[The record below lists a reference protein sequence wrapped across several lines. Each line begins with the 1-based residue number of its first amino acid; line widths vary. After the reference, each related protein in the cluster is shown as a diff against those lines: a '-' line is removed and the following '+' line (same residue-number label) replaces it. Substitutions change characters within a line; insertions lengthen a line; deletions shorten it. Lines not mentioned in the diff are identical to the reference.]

1 MLITHCSFLVSTN
14 LPSRRLQF
22 VNPQWSEPTSVMK
35 STSILPSIDA
45 LLAKQDLSG
54 PPIAF
59 FSPNLL
65 EFTHVYNSIQAE
77 PYNFLS
83 NTYWWSCVDSMGL
96 NSAFRMDLEQL
107 ARRNATDLDV
117 GKGTMSFIIDQGI
130 AQMAIHLLPFFQH
143 IIIKCG
149 ERGAIC
155 AMRISAKDATTSP
168 WSRERSNPQARY
180 IVAQGSNKETIVL
193 QHFPGLAVDNVM
205 SVTGAG
211 DSFVGTVLA
220 SLSRDLKVFYNPNNL
235 EQVITSAQQ
244 AAILTLQ
251 SDLAVSPLLSDVLKL
266 QSSAI

>member
-83 NTYWWSCVDSMGL
+83 NTYW
-96 NSAFRMDLEQL
+96 
-107 ARRNATDLDV
+107 
-117 GKGTMSFIIDQGI
+117 
-130 AQMAIHLLPFFQH
+130 
-143 IIIKCG
+143 
-149 ERGAIC
+149 
-155 AMRISAKDATTSP
+155 
-168 WSRERSNPQARY
+168 
-180 IVAQGSNKETIVL
+180 
-193 QHFPGLAVDNVM
+193 
-205 SVTGAG
+205 
-211 DSFVGTVLA
+211 
-220 SLSRDLKVFYNPNNL
+220 
-235 EQVITSAQQ
+235 
-244 AAILTLQ
+244 
-251 SDLAVSPLLSDVLKL
+251 
-266 QSSAI
+266 